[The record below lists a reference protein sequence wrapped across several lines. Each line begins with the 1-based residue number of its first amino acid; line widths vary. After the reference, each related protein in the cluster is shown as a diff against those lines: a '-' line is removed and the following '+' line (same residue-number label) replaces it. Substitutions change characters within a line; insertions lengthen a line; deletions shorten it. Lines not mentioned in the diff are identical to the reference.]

1 MSACSR
7 STFHIPWK
15 SHPKTKAASK
25 AGWRRWTKVGRKSP
39 AKRTRS
45 SERADYPQ
53 PPQMSHTR
61 MHAQERRETL
71 GSGGQRDA
79 LTQQTG
85 ASRRS
90 RGVGREGG
98 KVVTFDPLSQ
108 REKTGK
114 RTDQPSASEAAA
126 VIWMR
131 WLPPPSQHHSGHGDL
146 QSSPP
151 QTDGIKITRLAA
163 QASSSSAVSTFGL

>member
-7 STFHIPWK
+7 STFQIPWK

-25 AGWRRWTKVGRKSP
+25 AGWRRWTFPSNLRP
-39 AKRTRS
+39 AWTRS
-45 SERADYPQ
+45 SERAEYPQ
-53 PPQMSHTR
+53 PPQMSHAR

-98 KVVTFDPLSQ
+98 KLVTFDPLSQ

-114 RTDQPSASEAAA
+114 RTEQPSASEAAA

-131 WLPPPSQHHSGHGDL
+131 WLPPTPPS
-146 QSSPP
+146 
-151 QTDGIKITRLAA
+151 
-163 QASSSSAVSTFGL
+163 